1 MMSSSPPLA
10 SALDAEWILR
20 EPCVVKWEDSNHEF
34 KILGLEPHLV
44 TLWIGMR
51 KTDRI
56 WVAMLQR
63 TITFEYSCRPK
74 PFHFFMFLDPRD
86 LRIEKDPLT
95 GKFTILLSYRGVIW
109 LLAVIIIS
117 RQCRLW
123 LVPGEEYL
131 CGTILNVT
139 SRFKHAR

>member
-1 MMSSSPPLA
+1 MMMSSSPPLA

-20 EPCVVKWEDSNHEF
+20 EPCVVKWEDSNHELRT
-34 KILGLEPHLV
+34 LGLEPHLV
-44 TLWIGMR
+44 ILWIGMR

-56 WVAMLQR
+56 WVAILQR

-86 LRIEKDPLT
+86 LRVEKHPTT
-95 GKFTILLSYRGVIW
+95 GKSYSGAW

-117 RQCRLW
+117 RQYILW
-123 LVPGEEYL
+123 LETEVSYL
-131 CGTILNVT
+131 RENYTKCHQQI
-139 SRFKHAR
+139 